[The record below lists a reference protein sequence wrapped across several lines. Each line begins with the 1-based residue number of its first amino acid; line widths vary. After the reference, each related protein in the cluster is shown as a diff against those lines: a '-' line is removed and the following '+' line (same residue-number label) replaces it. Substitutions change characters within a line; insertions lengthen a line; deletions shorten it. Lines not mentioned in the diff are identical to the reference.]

1 MSASASWALQK
12 AIHEALAADAALI
25 AVLGGT
31 RIHDDPP
38 QDGPFPFVSLGQTS
52 AVDWGTG
59 TEDGEEHT
67 VTLHVWSRQGGKKEA
82 QAIMAAIRTVLHQ
95 ASLTLG
101 NHRLVN
107 LRHEFSDARRDA
119 DGETMHGT
127 VRYRAVTEPL

>member
-1 MSASASWALQK
+1 MTASASWALQK
-12 AIHEALAADAALI
+12 AIHEALATDAALI

-82 QAIMAAIRTVLHQ
+82 QVIMAAIRAVLHQ